1 MKRWHLPSV
10 PGSSSKANP
19 REAGPDAPRVPS
31 SGQQSPRVL
40 FSAPECRIVVLD
52 VGRGERLAEH
62 QVRERA
68 LVQVVSGRV
77 AMESAG
83 ETIECEAGTLVT
95 FEPGE
100 HHSLQGLEDARL
112 LLILTP
118 WPAAGHTLASEEHD
132 PEQIPANARVDPLP
146 TSSSDPRS

>member
-1 MKRWHLPSV
+1 MRHWHLPSV
-10 PGSSSKANP
+10 AGSSSKSTP
-19 REAGPDAPRVPS
+19 REAGPGAPRTPS
-31 SGQQSPRVL
+31 RGQQWPRVL

-52 VGRGERLAEH
+52 LRGGEQLADH

-77 AMESAG
+77 AMESGG

-100 HHSLQGLEDARL
+100 RHALHGLDDARL
-112 LLILTP
+112 VLVLAP
-118 WPAAGHTLASEEHD
+118 WPAPGHDVADEEPHAH
-132 PEQIPANARVDPLP
+132 QIPANASIEPLP
-146 TSSSDPRS
+146 TERTTQG